1 MKGELGELFQKKRS
15 TLKHTLLVHIM
26 EIKYLCKPN
35 VIFSHNEMHV
45 NCISIKIYYSISVY

>member
-1 MKGELGELFQKKRS
+1 MFASNVFVNYENGELGELFQKKRS

-35 VIFSHNEMHV
+35 VIFSNNEMHV
-45 NCISIKIYYSISVY
+45 NCI